1 MSDKAMH
8 DFMPLRDEI
17 NHLGRDKLIRRA
29 VEGGDPASLCGLI
42 EVICSTSSEA
52 VDLIVAFGT
61 LRYCRADAAAF
72 DAWKR
77 RASSFLLRHIGET
90 PEAERELAN

>member
-1 MSDKAMH
+1 MSDRMQ
-8 DFMPLRDEI
+8 DFIRLRTEVEA
-17 NHLGRDKLIRRA
+17 LGRDELVRRA
-29 VEGGDPASLCGLI
+29 VECGDPASLCGLI
-42 EVICSTSSEA
+42 EVLQLTSPEA

-77 RASSFLLRHIGET
+77 RASAFLLRHIGEAMQ
-90 PEAERELAN
+90 PEQPLAN